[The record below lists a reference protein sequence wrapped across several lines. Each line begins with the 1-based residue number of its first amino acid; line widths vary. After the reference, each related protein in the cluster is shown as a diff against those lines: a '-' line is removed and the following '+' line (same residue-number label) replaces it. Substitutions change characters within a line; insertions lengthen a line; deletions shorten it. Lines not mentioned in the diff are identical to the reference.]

1 MSNDSIPIS
10 AVFTLSNDSLFIE
23 KVRSPSLAS
32 QREFWYIF
40 QPIFLIHSYQPSAQ
54 KGSSMKQH
62 FITTLLSL
70 ALASFLFQ
78 GFQCG
83 SPEFTGAKVHIQQ
96 KNYKEAIRL
105 LEIEVQKN
113 PANEEAWF
121 FLGGLKADEGDYDG
135 MNTAFKAALKLSD
148 KHASEMRAIRYNHWG
163 QNLNAGVNYLER
175 ASSDSAQYYERSI
188 TSFHKAATAWP
199 DTSLTYR
206 YMGYAYN
213 NKGDYDNAMSAFRK
227 AWDFGKDN
235 ESIKRVGR
243 IYNMRGDD
251 HKSKFETANAENLKI
266 LKNLEEVKRNSN
278 RNEVMRILGAPDNIT
293 KGPKGTKKEE
303 WTYNTYKLTFSMDG
317 DKVMERKA
325 GQPPFRPS
333 IDSTEYQLAQGEY
346 AKAVEALEIA
356 RAADPKDN
364 ETLQALLKAYVESN
378 RIEPAIKEF
387 EKAIAAEPGSKVNHY
402 VLGVLYRTVSKYDQA
417 IAQFKEALRIDP
429 NDCEALLELAAT
441 YYNWGVELINV
452 AREKELDTEEYKPKF
467 EAALPY
473 MEKVTECKKDDP
485 TVWESLGQIYA
496 RLGQQ
501 DKAMKAF
508 EQADKIRKGN

>member
-1 MSNDSIPIS
+1 
-10 AVFTLSNDSLFIE
+10 
-23 KVRSPSLAS
+23 
-32 QREFWYIF
+32 
-40 QPIFLIHSYQPSAQ
+40 
-54 KGSSMKQH
+54 
-62 FITTLLSL
+62 
-70 ALASFLFQ
+70 
-78 GFQCG
+78 
-83 SPEFTGAKVHIQQ
+83 
-96 KNYKEAIRL
+96 
-105 LEIEVQKN
+105 
-113 PANEEAWF
+113 
-121 FLGGLKADEGDYDG
+121 
-135 MNTAFKAALKLSD
+135 
-148 KHASEMRAIRYNHWG
+148 
-163 QNLNAGVNYLER
+163 
-175 ASSDSAQYYERSI
+175 
-188 TSFHKAATAWP
+188 
-199 DTSLTYR
+199 
-206 YMGYAYN
+206 
-213 NKGDYDNAMSAFRK
+213 
-227 AWDFGKDN
+227 
-235 ESIKRVGR
+235 
-243 IYNMRGDD
+243 
-251 HKSKFETANAENLKI
+251 
-266 LKNLEEVKRNSN
+266 
-278 RNEVMRILGAPDNIT
+278 MRILGAPDNIT

-346 AKAVEALEIA
+346 AKSVEALEIA
-356 RAADPKDN
+356 RAANPKDN

-441 YYNWGVELINV
+441 YYNWGVELISV